1 VKDKSPLVG
10 PGPQGFCMV
19 FGPVSFFVG
28 DFFFSMW
35 AFLALTHMGQGKPG
49 GLDQIDTKGCMPY
62 PFTLWY
68 SI

>member
-1 VKDKSPLVG
+1 
-10 PGPQGFCMV
+10 MV